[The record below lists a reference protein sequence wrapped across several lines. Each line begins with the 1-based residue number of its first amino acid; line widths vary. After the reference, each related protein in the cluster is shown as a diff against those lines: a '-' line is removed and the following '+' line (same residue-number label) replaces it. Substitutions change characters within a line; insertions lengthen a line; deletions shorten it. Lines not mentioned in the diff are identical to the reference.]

1 METFWR
7 SMRLMRAMRSM
18 ALGAAL
24 VCNSALTHGQE
35 YPSKSIRIIVPFA
48 AGGMLDTGVRAVADR
63 VAQRLGQQILVEN
76 RAGATGFIGTEL
88 VAKSAPDGYTLL
100 AAFDGTLVI
109 SPHITQKVPFDTL
122 RDFQPITKLGDA
134 TLILVAHPSVKV
146 NTLGELIAQKGSIGN
161 LAYGTSGTGSPN
173 HVAGEMLRQMTGLD
187 LIHIPYKGGGQ
198 AIGDVVGGQIPL
210 VYTAVATAQQFV
222 KSGKLKALGVSSAA
236 RTPALPDVPTFIE
249 AGLPGFVV
257 DSWIGLLAPAKTPR
271 PIVDR
276 LRGEILA
283 VLALPEVRERYSAL
297 GVTPVGSTPEAFS
310 AQLRAELARWEPVVK
325 RAGIKAD

>member
-1 METFWR
+1 MWSLRWSIR
-7 SMRLMRAMRSM
+7 SIAF
-18 ALGAAL
+18 AAVL
-24 VCNSALTHGQE
+24 VCTSALSHAQE
-35 YPSKSIRIIVPFA
+35 YPSKTIRIIVPFA
-48 AGGMLDTGVRAVADR
+48 TGGMVDTGVRAAADR
-63 VAQRLGQQILVEN
+63 LGQRLGQQVVVEN

-109 SPHITQKVPFDTL
+109 SPHIAQKLPFDTL
-122 RDFQPITKLGDA
+122 RDFQPITKFGDA

-146 NTLGELIAQKGSIGN
+146 NTLGELIAHKAGVGP

-173 HVAGEMLRQMTGLD
+173 HVAGEMLKQMTGLD
-187 LIHIPYKGGGQ
+187 LMHVPYKGGGQ

-222 KSGKLKALGVSSAA
+222 KAGKLKALGVSSAK
-236 RTPALPDVPTFIE
+236 RSPALPEVPTFIE

-271 PIVDR
+271 AIVDR
-276 LRGEILA
+276 LRTEILA
-283 VLALPEVRERYSAL
+283 VLALPEVRDRYAAL
-297 GVTPVGSTPEAFS
+297 GLTPAGSTPEEFA
-310 AQLRAELARWEPVVK
+310 AQLRAELVRWEPVVK
-325 RAGIKAD
+325 KAGIKAE